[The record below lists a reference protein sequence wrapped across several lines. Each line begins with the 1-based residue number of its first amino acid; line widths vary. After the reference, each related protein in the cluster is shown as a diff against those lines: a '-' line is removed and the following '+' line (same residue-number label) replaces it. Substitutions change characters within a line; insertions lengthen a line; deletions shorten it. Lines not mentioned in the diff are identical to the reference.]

1 MDRKQLQ
8 DELEKTTTQV
18 GAMLEKTTTQVGAK
32 LEKTTTQLRTEIEKT
47 NTQIEKTNTQI
58 EKTNTQLGAKIDAL
72 AAVSAAERDNVSAL
86 RGASELLLKLV
97 RWYGLM

>member
-8 DELEKTTTQV
+8 DELEKNT
-18 GAMLEKTTTQVGAK
+18 EKTT
-32 LEKTTTQLRTEIEKT
+32 
-47 NTQIEKTNTQI
+47 
-58 EKTNTQLGAKIDAL
+58 TQLGAKIDAL

>member
-8 DELEKTTTQV
+8 DGLERTN
-18 GAMLEKTTTQVGAK
+18 
-32 LEKTTTQLRTEIEKT
+32 TQLRTEF
-47 NTQIEKTNTQI
+47 

-72 AAVSAAERDNVSAL
+72 AAASATERDNVSAL

>member
-8 DELEKTTTQV
+8 DELEKSN
-18 GAMLEKTTTQVGAK
+18 
-32 LEKTTTQLRTEIEKT
+32 TQLRTEIGAKLE
-47 NTQIEKTNTQI
+47 E
-58 EKTNTQLGAKIDAL
+58 TNTQLGAKIDAL
-72 AAVSAAERDNVSAL
+72 AAASATERDNVSAL